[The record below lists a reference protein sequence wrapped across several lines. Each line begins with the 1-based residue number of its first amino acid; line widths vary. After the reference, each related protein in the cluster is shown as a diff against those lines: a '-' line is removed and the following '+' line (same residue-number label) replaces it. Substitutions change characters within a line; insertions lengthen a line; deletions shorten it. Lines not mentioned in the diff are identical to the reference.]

1 MKIFTLILCFSLGHI
16 LFAQETFTPNKSK
29 KDQINLD
36 GLLTEGEW
44 SNAVKVPI
52 DIEFSPANNKPARK
66 ETTAYITY
74 SDKYLFIGIY
84 AKGDPKNIRASI
96 RPRDD
101 FNIWN
106 DDLVLVR
113 LDPFADA
120 RNNLGLAVNA
130 LGSQFDVKQVNALS
144 DSDRYDSTFNINFES
159 KAVIV
164 KDGYTIEMK
173 IPFSEIPFPNGKDQL
188 WHINFQRRYVENGNE
203 IEVNSQARDR
213 NNSCVVC
220 QTTDRLVLK
229 DIVIDKRLEIL
240 PYISSNIQGARAL
253 PNEKISYG
261 AVKGNVGL
269 GLNLDLNKNTSFE
282 LTLNPD
288 FSQVEADVTQ
298 IDVNSSFSLQYP
310 ERRPFFNRG
319 TDLVNFTDGAFY
331 SRSIVNPSI
340 ATKLLSQGKKS
351 RLFLLNALDENSV
364 YLVGGE
370 DRSYSGQG
378 GKSLVNVLRY
388 QYLLSSKSRF
398 GGVMMNRF
406 YKGGGF
412 GHVFGL
418 DGLFLLNQ
426 NLRLSFEVFKNI
438 NEEPIK
444 DWIETDA
451 TINGKT
457 IALDGDKI
465 NGDALYIQLYRKT
478 EHWKSYL
485 FYRNI
490 SPQYRS
496 DVGFVVKNNRRWG
509 TLFHEYINII
519 NKPAVQ
525 SFGFG
530 TKVDVVYTFEDLY
543 KNLSIDLFASL
554 KTYGQTE
561 IKYTLDYDAV
571 KTFLGNRFNDLPTH
585 SLSISGSPSESFNFR
600 MNLST
605 GKDLSVNED
614 VPEVGRLK
622 SSYLTVNFQ
631 VNDNLII
638 NPSLRYSKLERL
650 DRNANYFEGSIARLN
665 IRYQFSNA
673 FNIRLVSQK
682 NTFTNQFF
690 IQPLVQWNPNP
701 STIFYFGGNQNTIEE
716 IEGAHFQL
724 LQFNQTQFFFKFQYL
739 IGL

>member
-1 MKIFTLILCFSLGHI
+1 MRSITLILL
-16 LFAQETFTPNKSK
+16 LFYFHVLLAQETFSPTKINKNE
-29 KDQINLD
+29 IILD
-36 GLLTEGEW
+36 GLLSEKIW
-44 SNAVKVPI
+44 KNATKIPL
-52 DIEFSPANNKPARK
+52 DIEISPANNLEVQKK
-66 ETTAYITY
+66 TTAYVTY
-74 SDKYLFIGIY
+74 SDTYLFIAFY
-84 AKGDPKNIRASI
+84 AEDDPKNIRGSI

-106 DDLVLVR
+106 DDLVMVR

-120 RNNLGLAVNA
+120 RNNLALAVNS

-144 DSDRYDSTFNINFES
+144 DSDRYDSTFNMNFES
-159 KAVIV
+159 KSAVIN
-164 KDGYTIEMK
+164 DGYTVEMK
-173 IPFSEIPFPNGKDQL
+173 IPFSEIPFPNGIDQE
-188 WHINFQRRYVENGNE
+188 WHINFYRRYFENGNE
-203 IEVNSQARDR
+203 IEVSSQPRDR
-213 NNSCVVC
+213 NNNCVVC
-220 QTTDRLVLK
+220 QTSDNLILK

-240 PYISSNIQGARAL
+240 PYVSSNIQGSR
-253 PNEKISYG
+253 NNSDEKISYG
-261 AVKGNVGL
+261 SVKGKVGL
-269 GLNLDLNKNTSFE
+269 GLNLDINKNTSFE
-282 LTLNPD
+282 LTVNPD

-351 RLFLLNALDENSV
+351 RLFLLNALDQNSV

-370 DRSYSGQG
+370 DRSYTGQG
-378 GKSLVNVLRY
+378 GASLVNVLRY
-388 QYLLSSKSRF
+388 QHLLSTKSRF

-412 GHVFGL
+412 GHLLGF

-426 NLRLSFEVFKNI
+426 NLRLSFEVFKNF
-438 NEEPIK
+438 NEEPVS

-465 NGDALYIQLYRKT
+465 NGDAFYIQLYRKT
-478 EHWKSYL
+478 EHWQSYL
-485 FYRNI
+485 YYRNI

-543 KNLSIDLFASL
+543 KNFSIDLFASL
-554 KTYGQTE
+554 KTYGQTRLS
-561 IKYTLDYDAV
+561 YTLDYDVV
-571 KTFLGNRFNDLPTH
+571 KTFLGIRFNNLPTH
-585 SLSISGSPSESFNFR
+585 SFSVSGSPSESFNFR
-600 MNLST
+600 LNLGS

-614 VPEVGRLK
+614 IPEIGDLT
-622 SSYLTVNFQ
+622 SSFMTLNFQ
-631 VNDNLII
+631 VNDNLTI
-638 NPSLRYSKLERL
+638 NPSFRYSRLEKT
-650 DRNANYFEGSIARLN
+650 NGFGNYFEGSIARLN
-665 IRYQFSNA
+665 LRYQFNNE

-682 NTFTNQFF
+682 NTFTDQFF
-690 IQPLVQWNPNP
+690 IQPLIQWNPNP
-701 STIFYFGGNQNTIEE
+701 STIFYLGGNQNTIEE
-716 IEGAHFQL
+716 IEGAHFQV